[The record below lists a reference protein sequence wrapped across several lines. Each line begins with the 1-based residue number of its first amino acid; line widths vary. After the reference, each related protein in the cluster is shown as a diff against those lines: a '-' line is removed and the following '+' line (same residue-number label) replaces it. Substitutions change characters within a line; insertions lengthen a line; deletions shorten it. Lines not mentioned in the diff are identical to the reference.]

1 VDATTRTLINQGV
14 NMIVEQS
21 GVHWMFFKD
30 DNEAWQW
37 SFCTLTDAR
46 TDCSALGFPTLLAC
60 IADASR
66 HGFSAQMSSVDE
78 VVAADA
84 A

>member
-1 VDATTRTLINQGV
+1 
-14 NMIVEQS
+14 MIVQQS

-37 SFCTLTDAR
+37 SFCTLSDAR
-46 TDCSALGFPTLLAC
+46 TGSSKLRFPTLLAC
-60 IADASR
+60 IADASV
-66 HGFSAQMSSVDE
+66 HGFSTQFSSAE
-78 VVAADA
+78 EPVAVDA